1 MNNLKMKNFRVIG
14 FDADDT
20 LWVNEPY
27 YQETEKKFC
36 DLLSEY
42 MPAEEI
48 SRELLLVEKLNLELY
63 GYGTKAFML
72 SMIETA
78 LRITNCNVSSSVISS
93 VISLGKQQLDK
104 PVVLLDGIEEVLK
117 RLTQNGIKIILASK
131 GDLLDQER
139 KLAKSNIA
147 KYFHHIEIMSEK
159 KEQDYSKLLAH
170 LEIPPEEFVMVGNSL
185 KSDILPVVNIG
196 GYGIYIPYHV
206 TWAHEIPE
214 HTQEIENYCEI
225 KHISEISEILNI

>member
-93 VISLGKQQLDK
+93 VILLGKQQLDK
-104 PVVLLDGIEEVLK
+104 PVVLLDGIEETLV
-117 RLTQNGIKIILASK
+117 RLTKNGIKIILASK

-159 KEQDYSKLLAH
+159 K
-170 LEIPPEEFVMVGNSL
+170 
-185 KSDILPVVNIG
+185 
-196 GYGIYIPYHV
+196 
-206 TWAHEIPE
+206 
-214 HTQEIENYCEI
+214 
-225 KHISEISEILNI
+225 